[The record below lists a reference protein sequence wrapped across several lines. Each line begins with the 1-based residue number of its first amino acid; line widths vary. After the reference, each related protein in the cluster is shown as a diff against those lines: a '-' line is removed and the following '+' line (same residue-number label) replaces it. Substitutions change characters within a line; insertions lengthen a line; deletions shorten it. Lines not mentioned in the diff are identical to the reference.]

1 MGQTLYLIFITLLVF
16 LLVFSLTSCASLIS
30 TETQKVDVLITYEDY
45 SGAWLQPVWTGKMF
59 TYIFHPAQYEITVKY
74 DGIEYTLDNETY
86 YNAYK
91 DRVGDTVTGTFEIK
105 TYDNGT
111 IKYDII
117 ALEG

>member
-1 MGQTLYLIFITLLVF
+1 MKKIFCLIFAI
-16 LLVFSLTSCASLIS
+16 LLVFSLTGCADLIS

-45 SGAWLQPVWTGKMF
+45 SGAWLQPVWTGKVF
-59 TYIFHPAQYEITVKY
+59 TYIPHPAQYEITVKY

-91 DRVGDTVTGTFEIK
+91 DRVGDTITGTLEIK
-105 TYDNGT
+105 TYDDGT
-111 IKYDII
+111 VKYDII